1 MPQGN
6 FVPPRF
12 EARLSFFSQYF
23 LTIFPLDNQ
32 EERRCIFLL
41 NIKVEHL

>member
-23 LTIFPLDNQ
+23 LSQ
-32 EERRCIFLL
+32 YFLL
-41 NIKVEHL
+41 TIRRRGGVSSS